1 MLEWTFLGT
10 GAGSPSRT
18 RNVSSLALRLPQ
30 RSEWW
35 LFDCGEGTQHQ
46 LLRMPHLRLSQ
57 LTRIFVTHLHGDHF
71 YGLPGLLASRG
82 LALGGESNVT
92 IHGPDGLGRWLNSTL
107 RMTGTRPAYP
117 IVNDVVDAGWS
128 LNEHGFT
135 VDVCPTEHRME
146 SYAYRIREADNP
158 GAFDIEKAISD
169 GLPSGKLFGQLKAGE
184 VVTLPDGRVINGAD
198 YVGEAK
204 RGRMTVYTGDTRP
217 SDAIVA
223 FATGAD
229 LLIHEA
235 TFHSSEQAQAEKSAH
250 STSLEAADV
259 ASRARAKELVITHFS
274 SRYDADTAQPGID
287 LLLRDAQS
295 VFPSTRLANDFQR
308 FSIMRPD
315 SV

>member
-10 GAGSPSRT
+10 GAGTPSRT

-82 LALGGESNVT
+82 LALGGASEVT

-107 RMTGTRPAYP
+107 RLTGNRPAYP
-117 IVNDVVDAGWS
+117 IVNDVVAPGWS
-128 LNEHGFT
+128 LTELGFT
-135 VDVCPTEHRME
+135 VDVCQTDHRTE

-158 GAFDIEKAISD
+158 GAFDIQKAKAD
-169 GLPSGKLFGQLKAGE
+169 GLPPGRLFGQLKAGE
-184 VVTLPDGRVINGAD
+184 IVTLPDGRVVNGAD
-198 YVGEAK
+198 YVGETK
-204 RGRMTVYTGDTRP
+204 RGRMTVYSGDTRP
-217 SDAIVA
+217 SDAVIA
-223 FATGAD
+223 LATGAD

-235 TFHSSEQAQAEKSAH
+235 TFHASEQVQAEKSAH
-250 STSLEAADV
+250 STSREAAKV
-259 ASRARAKELVITHFS
+259 ALSAGVKELIITHFS
-274 SRYDADTAQPGID
+274 SRYDPEPADVGIEM
-287 LLLRDAQS
+287 LLQDAQT
-295 VFPSTRLANDFQR
+295 VFPNTRLAGDFQR
-308 FSIMRPD
+308 FSIERPT
-315 SV
+315 V